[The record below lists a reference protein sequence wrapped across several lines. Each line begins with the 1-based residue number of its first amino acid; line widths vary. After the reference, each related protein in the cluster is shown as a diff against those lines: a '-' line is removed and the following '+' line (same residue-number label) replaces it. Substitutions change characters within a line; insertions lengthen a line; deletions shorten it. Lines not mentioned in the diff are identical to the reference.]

1 MAKRVGIITF
11 HASHNYGSMLQ
22 AYALQRVVTELGY
35 DCEIINFRTAKQK
48 NIYRP
53 FFLRNDHYQSKR
65 WKLKAIAYPIL
76 AFNDIRKYNLFE
88 KFIKERMRVT
98 TKTYSTFEE
107 LESANLNYDTYISGS
122 DQIWNTACLDFD
134 KSYYLGF
141 VKSGK
146 KIAYAPSMGPV
157 SDKDI
162 SVAYYPMIKDYVKQ
176 YDSLSVREEG
186 TAKKIN
192 EISGLTPSVMIDP
205 TLLVKSEEWSLM
217 ARSQPMVKGEY
228 IFLYTPRYDRDL
240 YVEALKFAK
249 KNNLKIVVTIHDCY
263 GEWKSNKYFKFVTAV
278 GPIEFLNLIKFSKF
292 VISGSF
298 HAVVFS
304 ILFSKSFYAYKGMDD
319 SRISTLLEALQL
331 QKFAVRNDSLND
343 ENNTSLL
350 KMANERI
357 LPMLSD
363 SIQFL
368 VSALK

>member
-22 AYALQRVVTELGY
+22 AYALQRVIMELGCE
-35 DCEIINFRTAKQK
+35 CEIINFRTERQK

-53 FFLRNDHYQSKR
+53 FFLRNDHYQSRR
-65 WKLKAIAYPIL
+65 WKLKAIAYPVL
-76 AFNDIRKYNLFE
+76 AFNDIRKYSLFE
-88 KFIKERMRVT
+88 KFIKERMKVT
-98 TKTYSTFEE
+98 AKTYSTFEE
-107 LESANLNYDTYISGS
+107 LESAALNYDAYISGS

-146 KIAYAPSMGPV
+146 KIAYAPSMGPD

-162 SVAYYPMIKDYVKQ
+162 SVAYYPMIKDYVKK

-186 TAKKIN
+186 TVKKIRD
-192 EISGLTPSVMIDP
+192 IAGLTPSIMIDP
-205 TLLVKSEEWSLM
+205 TLLVKAEEWSLM
-217 ARSQPMVKGEY
+217 AGNRPIVKEEY
-228 IFLYTPRYDRDL
+228 IILYTPRYEREL
-240 YVEALKFAK
+240 YIEALKFAE
-249 KNNLKIVVTIHDCY
+249 KNNLKVVVTIHDCY

-278 GPIEFLNLIKFSKF
+278 GPTEFLNLIKFSKF

-319 SRISTLLEALQL
+319 SRISALLEALQL
-331 QKFAVRNDSLND
+331 QKFALGSNALND
-343 ENNTSLL
+343 IDNTDLL
-350 KMANERI
+350 KKTKERI
-357 LPMLSD
+357 LPMLNNSK
-363 SIQFL
+363 QFL
-368 VSALK
+368 IRALE